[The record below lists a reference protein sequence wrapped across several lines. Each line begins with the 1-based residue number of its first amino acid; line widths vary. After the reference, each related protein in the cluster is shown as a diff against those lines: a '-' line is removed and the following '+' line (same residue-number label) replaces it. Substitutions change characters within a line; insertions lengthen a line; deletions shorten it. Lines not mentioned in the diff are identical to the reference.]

1 MPISLVIAVLMTT
14 CTVQNGALGVV
25 VAMYVEYA
33 IRFQS
38 LTWDL
43 SRWYAPFSVITL
55 LVVLAIALYGFYI
68 SAGGRRIFAH
78 ALED

>member
-1 MPISLVIAVLMTT
+1 MTT
-14 CTVQNGALGVV
+14 CMVQNGALGLV
-25 VAMYVEYA
+25 VAMFVEYA

-55 LVVLAIALYGFYI
+55 LVVLAIALYGFYT
-68 SAGGRRIFAH
+68 SVGGRRIFAY